1 MSHLSQLAADANSIQ
16 LTDIMALLFHND
28 NQRDCQL
35 VWETYVSCQQLM
47 VRCQER
53 HEQILELQSLVG
65 SNVAAES
72 VRLLKEF
79 QYDDLE
85 STRGMM
91 RLICETQLKVQLPVV
106 LERANV
112 FQKKGID
119 PSKYTI
125 TLAHGLSLD
134 VDDPVDVALAY
145 REKMVRFFLNTNTNY
160 NSVAKHMFALCLH

>member
-1 MSHLSQLAADANSIQ
+1 M
-16 LTDIMALLFHND
+16 
-28 NQRDCQL
+28 DCQL

-53 HEQILELQSLVG
+53 HEKILELQSLVG
-65 SNVAAES
+65 SNVTAES

-85 STRGMM
+85 SSRGMM
-91 RLICETQLKVQLPVV
+91 RLIYETQVQLPVV

-145 REKMVRFFLNTNTNY
+145 HEKMVRFF
-160 NSVAKHMFALCLH
+160 